1 MEEFRMATVL
11 LIIIYIAFIGLG
23 IPDSLFGTAWPA
35 IYMEFNLPVSA
46 ANYVTFLISGGTII
60 SSLLSARLINR
71 YGTAKITAVSTTIT
85 AAALLGFS
93 YSNGIFWLCLCA
105 IPLGLGAGAI
115 DSALNNYIALHYK
128 AMHMNFLHCFY
139 GIGVSLSPYLMSLAL
154 SVNANW
160 RNGYR
165 IVFWFQA
172 GIAIVTIISIPLWK
186 KVKHASSVQENSS
199 VTLGFFQ
206 LIKMVR
212 TVCLIFMGSC
222 AMEYTC
228 GGWGST
234 FLVNA
239 KGVMVDTAA
248 QMITF
253 YYMGMALGRFLSGVF
268 ANKLTSWQLVRI
280 GQMVVLA
287 AIVLLLLPVPS
298 FVSGIALFLIGLGNG
313 PIFPNMLHLTPQN
326 FGTDISQSVIGI
338 QMAASYFS
346 IMLAPMLFGFIAQ
359 IIGVT
364 LFPYY
369 LMVLFLIMMAGTILL
384 KWKIKNNAY
393 SNFRS

>member
-1 MEEFRMATVL
+1 MATVL

-139 GIGVSLSPYLMSLAL
+139 GIGVSLSPYLMSIAL
-154 SVNANW
+154 SVDANW

-165 IVFWFQA
+165 IIFLLQA

-186 KVKHASSVQENSS
+186 KVKPSSLVEENSP
-199 VTLGFFQ
+199 VTVGFFQ
-206 LIKMVR
+206 LVKMSKVR

-222 AMEYTC
+222 AIEYTC

-248 QMITF
+248 QIITF
-253 YYMGMALGRFLSGVF
+253 YYIGMALGRFLSGIF
-268 ANKLTSWQLVRI
+268 ANKLTSWQLVSV
-280 GQMVVLA
+280 GQKVVFI
-287 AIVLLLLPVPS
+287 AIILLFLPFPS

-313 PIFPNMLHLTPQN
+313 PIFPNMLHLTPEN
-326 FGTDISQSVIGI
+326 FGADISQSVISI
-338 QMAASYFS
+338 QMAACYLS
-346 IMLAPMLFGFIAQ
+346 IMLAPMLFGGIAQ
-359 IIGVT
+359 IISAAF
-364 LFPYY
+364 FPYY
-369 LMVLFLIMMAGTILL
+369 LIILFLIMMAGTILL

>member
-1 MEEFRMATVL
+1 MATVL

-154 SVNANW
+154 SVNCKLEKW
-160 RNGYR
+160 
-165 IVFWFQA
+165 
-172 GIAIVTIISIPLWK
+172 ISDYIL
-186 KVKHASSVQENSS
+186 VSSWNCYSNDNIHSIMEKSK
-199 VTLGFFQ
+199 TCFLGTGKFF
-206 LIKMVR
+206 
-212 TVCLIFMGSC
+212 C
-222 AMEYTC
+222 
-228 GGWGST
+228 
-234 FLVNA
+234 
-239 KGVMVDTAA
+239 
-248 QMITF
+248 
-253 YYMGMALGRFLSGVF
+253 
-268 ANKLTSWQLVRI
+268 
-280 GQMVVLA
+280 
-287 AIVLLLLPVPS
+287 
-298 FVSGIALFLIGLGNG
+298 FVSGIALFLIGLGNW
-313 PIFPNMLHLTPQN
+313 
-326 FGTDISQSVIGI
+326 TD
-338 QMAASYFS
+338 FS
-346 IMLAPMLFGFIAQ
+346 
-359 IIGVT
+359 
-364 LFPYY
+364 
-369 LMVLFLIMMAGTILL
+369 
-384 KWKIKNNAY
+384 
-393 SNFRS
+393 